1 MTMYMYEYKI
11 TLIGKLTNLR
21 YSIRFPT
28 SVLIEAESYNF
39 SSEFFFISFV
49 CQLSIHFLLVLISV
63 V

>member
-39 SSEFFFISFV
+39 SSEFF
-49 CQLSIHFLLVLISV
+49 LLVLYVS
-63 V
+63 